1 MKSSRNNMKRI
12 VVFLFLLICLAGV
25 VHHSTN
31 KVIGT
36 VSGLENERITIND
49 VVYERDLFTDFSR
62 KDRGSYLGKVENNRI
77 TMRVYSVKG
86 DNEGD
91 YIYALWE
98 WEGSFYRKE
107 VL

>member
-1 MKSSRNNMKRI
+1 MKK
-12 VVFLFLLICLAGV
+12 VLAFFVLLICLAGV
-25 VHHSTN
+25 MYYSNN

-62 KDRGSYLGKVENNRI
+62 KDRGTYLGKVENSHI

-86 DNEGD
+86 DNDGD
-91 YIYALWE
+91 YIYAFWD
-98 WEGSFYRKE
+98 WEGGFYRKE